1 MEKDKYGTYTLV
13 LKSKEMKEKD
23 VNHLCSKY
31 GVISKLRPTGRNR
44 FYISFTEKAAAEN
57 ALEILQM
64 AGKNIKV
71 AECCVPK

>member
-1 MEKDKYGTYTLV
+1 MEKDNFGTYTLV

-23 VNHLCSKY
+23 VDHLCSKY
-31 GVISKLRPTGRNR
+31 GVISKLRPSGRNR

>member
-1 MEKDKYGTYTLV
+1 MEKDNFGTYTLV
-13 LKSKEMKEKD
+13 LKSKEMKETD

>member
-1 MEKDKYGTYTLV
+1 MEKDNFGTYTLV
-13 LKSKEMKEKD
+13 LKSKEMEEKD

-31 GVISKLRPTGRNR
+31 GVISKLRPSGRNR